1 MLRLV
6 LSDTLC
12 AQYQLLL
19 THTQQSLD
27 SQGLQE
33 RFRVITDETWLKDIK
48 TVRWEG
54 VGGKVALLW
63 LDSTELQSLT
73 ARRGLLDLVEEFRQ
87 VHRQIDRSQQ
97 TWLLLYG
104 YADGI
109 EDSALDLIQA
119 QFMAGVRVVT
129 AASENIAIFK
139 LVSISKGMASAS
151 SDLFQLVLKY
161 CIAVLNECLVDFSR
175 FYAPSRTV
183 FRVALQSKIGL
194 DDAIADLVAIR
205 YKSWE
210 GLCEG
215 VDQLETT
222 EGPAYRQLLTTLLK
236 DHREAN
242 PRTEWLTESDMKEP
256 VRRLFEYVT
265 QPSVVWE

>member
-139 LVSISKGMASAS
+139 LVSISK
-151 SDLFQLVLKY
+151 
-161 CIAVLNECLVDFSR
+161 VLNECLVDFSR